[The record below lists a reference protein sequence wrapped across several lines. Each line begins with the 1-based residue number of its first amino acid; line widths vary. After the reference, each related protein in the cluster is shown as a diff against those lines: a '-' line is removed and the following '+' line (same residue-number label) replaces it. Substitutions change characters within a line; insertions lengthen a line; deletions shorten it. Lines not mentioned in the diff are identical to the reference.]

1 MQQSVALM
9 RALRAHES
17 GQCHAALRPF
27 MNEQGTCKGRCTG
40 LTADVRASAAGSK
53 AYTVPYTVTVK
64 GAGPYTSV
72 SPWEWS
78 ASVDA
83 SGLVLP
89 YTTACCA

>member
-1 MQQSVALM
+1 MCAL
-9 RALRAHES
+9 
-17 GQCHAALRPF
+17 
-27 MNEQGTCKGRCTG
+27 
-40 LTADVRASAAGSK
+40 SAAGSK

-89 YTTACCA
+89 FVYSMLHEFNIALLIT